1 MYLSLNF
8 RQKIHFLPDEGDRDR
23 NIFDIISH
31 AMSVN

>member
-8 RQKIHFLPDEGDRDR
+8 PQEIRFLPDEGDGDR

-31 AMSVN
+31 AMSID